1 MPSEQARN
9 NLAIFWYNGKKGESF
24 ISKVILGVHSA
35 EASSEYYF
43 AIPQIDWE
51 NISDNP
57 LWKAGNYDEA
67 VLSEMGLKFDENGV
81 IVKC

>member
-1 MPSEQARN
+1 MEKTLLGLHKNS
-9 NLAIFWYNGKKGESF
+9 GS
-24 ISKVILGVHSA
+24 ISD
-35 EASSEYYF
+35 

-51 NISDNP
+51 NISNNP

-67 VLSEMGLKFDENGV
+67 VLNEMGLKWNDGV